1 MRVSEEPF
9 VHRSDDLR
17 NAPHHLSFL
26 SCKKRKTVPRP
37 GLRVAAA
44 CGRRRR
50 HGSSAA
56 APLAGRCEA
65 GPGKA
70 LRQGGTR
77 KKRSPDAGSIYG
89 CLNLSLADIEH
100 IYYLARWTM
109 PFSRIHPRSALPWS
123 QNQGFDNLHE
133 AEIFTKRKRLSAQ
146 AESVRV
152 QNIRPVSG
160 ASEAKPSAVGEAQK
174 RIPLATGFVLY
185 PLSASKPSD
194 NTNATRAQR
203 PFSLWSPR
211 TVSLFEQEPKRE
223 MGLDLRSLC
232 PLSCKMS
239 AKKQDDAFT
248 SSCFRF
254 PGFEAQRSGFK
265 SGRKKNAAGRC
276 RTVFGAA

>member
-123 QNQGFDNLHE
+123 QNQGLDNLHE
-133 AEIFTKRKRLSAQ
+133 AEIFTKRKRFSAQ
-146 AESVRV
+146 ADSVRM
-152 QNIRPVSG
+152 QNIHPISG
-160 ASEAKPSAVGEAQK
+160 ASEAKPSAVGDAQK
-174 RIPLATGFVLY
+174 VYHLQPDLCCVRY
-185 PLSASKPSD
+185 PRVNLRTTQTSPASGG
-194 NTNATRAQR
+194 
-203 PFSLWSPR
+203 PF
-211 TVSLFEQEPKRE
+211 LFGVQEPF
-223 MGLDLRSLC
+223 L
-232 PLSCKMS
+232 
-239 AKKQDDAFT
+239 F
-248 SSCFRF
+248 
-254 PGFEAQRSGFK
+254 SGK
-265 SGRKKNAAGRC
+265 SRKEKWFLIYA
-276 RTVFGAA
+276 VYVL